1 MHFLIQKFKF
11 IDINYKIMKKIEFM
25 YIYEHVENDGVWKN
39 IQKILY
45 AMHRQWKKVKLELK
59 VMILGY

>member
-25 YIYEHVENDGVWKN
+25 YIYEHVENDGV
-39 IQKILY
+39 
-45 AMHRQWKKVKLELK
+45 
-59 VMILGY
+59 

>member
-1 MHFLIQKFKF
+1 
-11 IDINYKIMKKIEFM
+11 MKKIEFM

-59 VMILGY
+59 MMILGY